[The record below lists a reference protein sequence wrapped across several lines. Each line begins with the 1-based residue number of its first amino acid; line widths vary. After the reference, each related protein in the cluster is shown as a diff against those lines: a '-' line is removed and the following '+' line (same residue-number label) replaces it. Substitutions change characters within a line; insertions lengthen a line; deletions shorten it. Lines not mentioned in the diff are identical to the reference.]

1 MKAFCMVLNRKIMP
15 VIKSYLAMRL
25 VKELGFTQ
33 LEAARALGMKQ
44 SAVNYALTGKRKPKY
59 YESVLGIPGL
69 KNLLEDTVEDFR
81 KGRVRNLDQCSIC
94 RSLFSR
100 GLYKE
105 VLNAVDEPIEE
116 ISRVGRL

>member
-15 VIKSYLAMRL
+15 VIKSYLAVRL

-33 LEAARALGMKQ
+33 LEAARVLGMKQ

-69 KNLLEDTVEDFR
+69 KNLLEETVEDFR
-81 KGRVRNLDQCSIC
+81 KGRMRNLDQCSIC

-100 GLYKE
+100 GLYRE

-116 ISRVGRL
+116 ISGVRRL